1 MYNSIKKYLHKNGI
15 RLTPARESVI
25 RVMIRHQMPLT
36 VAQIIGYA
44 KHDADMAT
52 FYRTIRSFVDAG
64 VIKELESNNIIRYEL
79 SELFLP
85 HHHHLT
91 CLNCGK
97 IEDIADHNVESA
109 IEKIAKSYG
118 FRIESHVFELKG
130 VCNDCN

>member
-1 MYNSIKKYLHKNGI
+1 MYNSIKKHLHKSGI

-25 RVMIRHQMPLT
+25 RVMIRHKMPLT

-52 FYRTIRSFVDAG
+52 FYRTIKSFVDAG
-64 VIKELESNNIIRYEL
+64 IIKEVESNNIIKYEL

-91 CLNCGK
+91 CLSCGK

-109 IEKIAKSYG
+109 VEQIAKSYG